1 MGATINYSLTKIV
14 TMAPRMI
21 RWSDYEATT
30 ERGDPCPCPSLE
42 GGSCMRASP
51 LAPTPLSFN
60 SYIMAYGHAHTH
72 VRETPA
78 CNQIHPK

>member
-1 MGATINYSLTKIV
+1 MGATINFSLTKIV

-42 GGSCMRASP
+42 GGSCGHLRWPQLPFPST
-51 LAPTPLSFN
+51 LTSWL
-60 SYIMAYGHAHTH
+60 MAMLTH
-72 VRETPA
+72 VRETRA